1 MEQYASKEFLKMSV
15 QQYLKDANQLNEIEN
30 LSKQISDLI
39 SLGNYSQ
46 IADLDRIRLEL
57 IKNFND
63 KSNRDFQ
70 NLVKKL
76 SLKNTENII
85 QIESKLL
92 SLKDEKSKFIKRFQA
107 YNY

>member
-1 MEQYASKEFLKMSV
+1 MEQYASKEFLKMSA

-63 KSNRDFQ
+63 KSNTDFQ

-92 SLKDEKSKFIKRFQA
+92 SLKDEKSKFIKRFKA

>member
-1 MEQYASKEFLKMSV
+1 MSV

-63 KSNRDFQ
+63 KSNTDFQ

-92 SLKDEKSKFIKRFQA
+92 SLKDEKSKFIKRFKA
-107 YNY
+107 YNN

>member
-1 MEQYASKEFLKMSV
+1 MSV

-63 KSNRDFQ
+63 KSNTDFQ

-92 SLKDEKSKFIKRFQA
+92 SLKDEKSKFIKRFKA

>member
-1 MEQYASKEFLKMSV
+1 MSV

>member
-1 MEQYASKEFLKMSV
+1 MLE
-15 QQYLKDANQLNEIEN
+15 QQYLKDNNELNQIEN

-63 KSNRDFQ
+63 KSNTDFQ

-92 SLKDEKSKFIKRFQA
+92 SLKDEKSKFIKRFKA

>member
-1 MEQYASKEFLKMSV
+1 MSV
-15 QQYLKDANQLNEIEN
+15 QQYLKDSNQLNEIEN

-63 KSNRDFQ
+63 KSNTDFQ

-92 SLKDEKSKFIKRFQA
+92 SLKDEKSKFIKRFKA

>member
-39 SLGNYSQ
+39 SFGNYSQ

-63 KSNRDFQ
+63 KSNTDFQ

-92 SLKDEKSKFIKRFQA
+92 SLKDEKSKFIKRFKA